1 MTTKEQLLKEI
12 KKYPE
17 SLLEKVLNFLLSI
30 RLANYSETSKPIW
43 QIAQEIM
50 ADVPPEI
57 IAQLP
62 IDGAEQHD
70 HYIYNTP
77 KRKLQK

>member
-1 MTTKEQLLKEI
+1 MTAKEELLQEI
-12 KKYPE
+12 EKSSEPLLQEVLDFLLSARSEKYPE
-17 SLLEKVLNFLLSI
+17 T
-30 RLANYSETSKPIW
+30 RKPIW

-62 IDGAEQHD
+62 TDGAEQHD
-70 HYIYNTP
+70 HYLYGTP
-77 KRKLQK
+77 KRKEWK

>member
-1 MTTKEQLLKEI
+1 MTAKEQLLQEI
-12 KKYPE
+12 EKSSEPLLQEVLDFLLSARSEKYPE
-17 SLLEKVLNFLLSI
+17 T
-30 RLANYSETSKPIW
+30 RQPIW

-62 IDGAEQHD
+62 TDGAEQHD
-70 HYIYNTP
+70 HYLYGTP
-77 KRKLQK
+77 KRKE

>member
-1 MTTKEQLLKEI
+1 MTAKEQLLQEI
-12 KKYPE
+12 EKSSEPLLQEVLDFLLSVRSEKYPE
-17 SLLEKVLNFLLSI
+17 T
-30 RLANYSETSKPIW
+30 RKPIW

-62 IDGAEQHD
+62 TDGAEQHD
-70 HYIYNTP
+70 HYLYGTP
-77 KRKLQK
+77 KRKD

>member
-1 MTTKEQLLKEI
+1 LSVRSE
-12 KKYPE
+12 KYPE
-17 SLLEKVLNFLLSI
+17 T
-30 RLANYSETSKPIW
+30 RKPIW

-62 IDGAEQHD
+62 TDGAEQHD
-70 HYIYNTP
+70 HYLYGTP
-77 KRKLQK
+77 KRKE